1 VEIRAE
7 DQAEAGYLGGAI
19 ESPDAQEDPAGCR
32 HTGKEN
38 PQSPSH
44 PAPLPRPL
52 PVWLSD
58 LDHCTHTIV
67 KRETQILARATDR
80 ILNGSEAA
88 IVKTLTAAATQI
100 AADLPSAAAR
110 GKRADAYVSTRS
122 SMLWRA
128 L

>member
-1 VEIRAE
+1 
-7 DQAEAGYLGGAI
+7 
-19 ESPDAQEDPAGCR
+19 
-32 HTGKEN
+32 
-38 PQSPSH
+38 
-44 PAPLPRPL
+44 
-52 PVWLSD
+52 
-58 LDHCTHTIV
+58 V